1 MLIQPKPFLDRFK
14 LRHHAHGVERRRNM
28 SKLILENGTEFPKPL
43 TYSDIDT
50 AVQKWV
56 EDLNIAYEGKK
67 LPTYRLYS
75 NQRVNEYSQSWQNLD
90 ESGNLITSFKTVT
103 RENNPKQGKINGESF
118 NIPGDRRYPMFIR
131 PTLQENGSIAYD
143 MYSMRQPMAVDFNFT
158 VGIICVK
165 YELINEFNQMIL
177 NKFKSIE
184 CYIFPNEH
192 PISMKLEEISD
203 DSEYDINN
211 RKYYSQAFKITVKA
225 YVVDEADYKVT
236 RLPSRLIMRTEG
248 VNPPKSSI
256 EKFELDT
263 IDTSLSALTHSDGE
277 CLPYEDDMLAK
288 VHDYGDSVSIGEEY
302 VAPEDC
308 IRPDDN
314 HYYYKI
320 VTIIVGLD
328 CKDCNTFTLDT
339 DVVIQEIQL
348 ENVYDFVV
356 TANKE
361 KMDFSG
367 DTTFY
372 AGDEIGVCITREEEG
387 EPSVVTFVGYDPNV
401 VFDDRNNPESSLDE
415 IPNEEVIEVV

>member
-1 MLIQPKPFLDRFK
+1 
-14 LRHHAHGVERRRNM
+14 M

-43 TYSDIDT
+43 KYSDIDA

-56 EDLNIAYEGKK
+56 EDIDVVYEGEK

-90 ESGNLITSFKTVT
+90 ENGNLITSFKTVT
-103 RENNPKQGKINGESF
+103 RENNPKQGKINGDVF
-118 NIPGDRRYPMFIR
+118 NVPGDRRYPMFIR

-158 VGIICVK
+158 IGIVCVK

-184 CYIFPNEH
+184 CYVFPNEH
-192 PISMKLEEISD
+192 PVSMKLEEISD

-211 RKYYSQAFKITVKA
+211 RKYYSQSFKITVKA
-225 YVVDEADYKVT
+225 YIIDEADFEVT
-236 RLPSRLIMRTEG
+236 RLPSRMIMRMEG
-248 VNPPKSSI
+248 VNPPKSAMR
-256 EKFELDT
+256 KFELDT
-263 IDTSLSALTHSDGE
+263 IDAPLSASTNPEGE
-277 CLPYEDDMLAK
+277 CLPYEDDMRSK
-288 VHDYGDSVSIGEEY
+288 IHDYGDSVSIGEEY

-308 IRPDDN
+308 IRPDEN
-314 HYYYKI
+314 HYYNKI

-328 CKDCNTFTLDT
+328 CKDCNTFILDT

-361 KMDFSG
+361 KMEFSG

-372 AGDEIGVCITREEEG
+372 AGDEIGVCITKEEEG
-387 EPSVVTFVGYDPNV
+387 VPSVVTFVGYDPNV
-401 VFDDRNNPESSLDE
+401 VFDDRDNPESSLDE
-415 IPNEEVIEVV
+415 IPDEEVVEVV

>member
-1 MLIQPKPFLDRFK
+1 MNRYYRRPRKNIFESTLRSMGRANRLLNENFIFNGEDPYAQMTQSFPMGEGDGMEAMAYQGGEGSGLNPDAQQHVDQIRQVALNGIQP
-14 LRHHAHGVERRRNM
+14 
-28 SKLILENGTEFPKPL
+28 
-43 TYSDIDT
+43 
-50 AVQKWV
+50 
-56 EDLNIAYEGKK
+56 
-67 LPTYRLYS
+67 
-75 NQRVNEYSQSWQNLD
+75 
-90 ESGNLITSFKTVT
+90 
-103 RENNPKQGKINGESF
+103 
-118 NIPGDRRYPMFIR
+118 
-131 PTLQENGSIAYD
+131 IAYD

-192 PISMKLEEISD
+192 PVTMKLEEISD

-225 YVVDEADYKVT
+225 YVVDEADYEVT
-236 RLPSRLIMRTEG
+236 RLPSRMIMRTDG
-248 VNPPKSSI
+248 VNPPKLSVK
-256 EKFELDT
+256 KFELDT
-263 IDTSLSALTHSDGE
+263 LDTSLSAVTRPEDE
-277 CLPYEDDMLAK
+277 CLPYEDDMNAK

-320 VTIIVGLD
+320 ITIIVGLD

-361 KMDFSG
+361 KMEFSG

-372 AGDEIGVCITREEEG
+372 TGDEIGVCITREEEG
-387 EPSVVTFVGYDPNV
+387 VPSVVTFVGYDPNV
-401 VFDDRNNPESSLDE
+401 VIDDRDNPESSLDE
-415 IPNEEVIEVV
+415 VPDEEIIEVV